1 VYLEKLQK
9 ALKPPS
15 EEQGANAAVVL
26 LLRAAGEDFEVLLV
40 KRVEN
45 PTDHWSG
52 QVAFPG
58 GKRDEKDETLKQT
71 IIRETREETSV
82 DLLRDGRFLG
92 VMPASTSAGRRV
104 KVLPFV
110 VFLEREVSIS
120 LEKEELEGFVWARLG
135 DIAKGKGTAR
145 FSFGNVPAFFVDG
158 YVVWGLTYRILGD
171 FIRILESA

>member
-1 VYLEKLQK
+1 MYLEKLQK
-9 ALKPPS
+9 ALKPTS
-15 EEQGANAAVVL
+15 EEQGANAAIVL

-52 QVAFPG
+52 QVALPG
-58 GKRDEKDETLKQT
+58 GKRDENDEALKQT

-82 DLLRDGRFLG
+82 DLLRDCRFLG

-110 VFLEREVSIS
+110 VFLEREVSIG
-120 LEKEELEGFVWARLG
+120 LEKGIGGFAWVRLG
-135 DIAKGKGTAR
+135 DIGKGRGTAR
-145 FSFGNVPAFFVDG
+145 FSFGKVPAFLVDG
-158 YVVWGLTYRILGD
+158 YVVWGLTYRILDD
-171 FIRILESA
+171 FIRVLELA